1 MGIVDVM
8 FVFIFIVR
16 ETSAFWHFNKR
27 TDSMYGYRLCW
38 RKLSYFPSNENE
50 SILLPSP
57 SDSLLIPNLC
67 FDFLV
72 FFVFFVFF
80 LLPNWSS
87 WRYLSDLLVAETEK
101 RKLIKFLHAT

>member
-1 MGIVDVM
+1 MATGSRQIVTNVIRVQNLF
-8 FVFIFIVR
+8 FV
-16 ETSAFWHFNKR
+16 SLN
-27 TDSMYGYRLCW
+27 S
-38 RKLSYFPSNENE
+38 
-50 SILLPSP
+50 PSP

-87 WRYLSDLLVAETEK
+87 WRYLSDLLVAK
-101 RKLIKFLHAT
+101 KFVNNKKIIKTFGSMLQ